1 MSAAWSATTRARCW
15 GRRRRAAPGVRGR
28 RMRAVAGPYRLG
40 LASASWPTA
49 AMCVRPS
56 HNGGLRV
63 PGSVVRAPGARS
75 GASAGAANRPAPER
89 ERRGCPAGL
98 LRDGQDHPAPDGAEV
113 SHDGAEVVFPR
124 GGDSIQYLCWRAYLR
139 FECRLLEKTIPRPAV
154 LGLRSED
161 GDIYL
166 PRTRIDVRVG
176 LFRIHALSRDLGG
189 RCTVTLLSGAPA
201 AFREIDRVNGE
212 MDFGGACPNCG
223 EWIHP
228 HWDPDADSG

>member
-1 MSAAWSATTRARCW
+1 MADGDRPPSGMSLPFGEIRIHSER
-15 GRRRRAAPGVRGR
+15 
-28 RMRAVAGPYRLG
+28 
-40 LASASWPTA
+40 
-49 AMCVRPS
+49 
-56 HNGGLRV
+56 
-63 PGSVVRAPGARS
+63 
-75 GASAGAANRPAPER
+75 R
-89 ERRGCPAGL
+89 ERRGLLFSGDACGSCKRTASASVYTVAGRVVYLCANCRRYNPAFSNAGKVGGS
-98 LRDGQDHPAPDGAEV
+98 RGYWSAPDGAEV